1 MGLVLA
7 RHPAL
12 TPPGGV
18 GELAF
23 ELGALGAVTLRQ
35 LQHFVAACARPGG
48 ALAIWPGLSVG
59 AGAPRQ
65 KRLTQSSSTS
75 RPDAFFCR
83 VPLEVGAAGHCHA
96 APATALCGRMRAF
109 GWRAAVWPGL
119 TGGNWCATITLL
131 CCLRYPYSTK
141 QKATKSPVSQ

>member
-1 MGLVLA
+1 MSVASKEALGAALDSLPAEQFEWAMGLVLA

-48 ALAIWPGLSVG
+48 APAVWPGLPVG
-59 AGAPRQ
+59 AGAPR
-65 KRLTQSSSTS
+65 
-75 RPDAFFCR
+75 
-83 VPLEVGAAGHCHA
+83 
-96 APATALCGRMRAF
+96 
-109 GWRAAVWPGL
+109 
-119 TGGNWCATITLL
+119 
-131 CCLRYPYSTK
+131 
-141 QKATKSPVSQ
+141 